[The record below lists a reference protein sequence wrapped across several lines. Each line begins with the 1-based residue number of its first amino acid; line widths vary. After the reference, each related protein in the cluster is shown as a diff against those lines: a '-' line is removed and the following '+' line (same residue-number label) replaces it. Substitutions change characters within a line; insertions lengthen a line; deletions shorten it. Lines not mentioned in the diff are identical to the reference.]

1 MKASGFTLIIALAI
15 VMSSNSYAQKLENEV
30 FTSSAGIEFKVG
42 DNITIGMP
50 SNGVEFSNIAEQLKG
65 FKKLGKLAGDLSDVG
80 AQVVSSGYDAG
91 SSGTVKTGARLSQT
105 GNQASKLT
113 ALTDKLS
120 SQAKPIAGKK
130 LRILKFKVEGN
141 EKRGQHFF
149 AIVAAE
155 GNKDFKI
162 ELEPAIESKEIVAV
176 GTNNFGAPKKK

>member
-1 MKASGFTLIIALAI
+1 MKTLVFTLVIAFAVL
-15 VMSSNSYAQKLENEV
+15 MSSKSYAQKLENEI
-30 FTSSAGIEFKVG
+30 FTSSTGIEFKVG

-50 SNGVEFSNIAEQLKG
+50 SNGTEFTNITEHLKG

-91 SSGTVKTGARLSQT
+91 SAGAVKTGARLNQT
-105 GNQASKLT
+105 GSQAAKLT

-120 SQAKPIAGKK
+120 PQARPIAGKK

-176 GTNNFGAPKKK
+176 GTNNFGSPKKK